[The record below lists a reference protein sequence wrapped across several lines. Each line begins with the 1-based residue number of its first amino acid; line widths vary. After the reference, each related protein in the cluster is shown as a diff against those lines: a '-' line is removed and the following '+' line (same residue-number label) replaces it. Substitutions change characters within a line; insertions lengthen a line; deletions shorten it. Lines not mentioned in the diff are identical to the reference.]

1 MRGRILG
8 ALSLSDRRPLVIAK
22 WCAVPGTGG
31 TAALVFGAGLGGEHL
46 VLDRELD
53 RRGPAVAGEL
63 ILRRAHRRH
72 GMIVF
77 GRAFDALYTAVV
89 TAVRET
95 DPVARIDDP
104 RPGRAEDLAP

>member
-1 MRGRILG
+1 M
-8 ALSLSDRRPLVIAK
+8 
-22 WCAVPGTGG
+22 
-31 TAALVFGAGLGGEHL
+31 VFGAWLRGEHL
-46 VLDRELD
+46 VLNLHLD
-53 RRGPAVAGEL
+53 QRGPAVAGEL

-77 GRAFDALYTAVV
+77 GGPLDALYTAVV